1 MAALVQCPITR
12 ESLAQMRV
20 QLNLIATAMMTT
32 ECNRGKDSRG
42 SLCHKTE
49 VRSGLIGI
57 HGLSQSNV
65 IHGLAYYIAESI

>member
-1 MAALVQCPITR
+1 MAALVHCPITR

-20 QLNLIATAMMTT
+20 QSNLIATATT
-32 ECNRGKDSRG
+32 CTNCNRVKDSRE

-49 VRSGLIGI
+49 VRSGPIGV

-65 IHGLAYYIAESI
+65 IRGLA

>member
-1 MAALVQCPITR
+1 MASLVHCSITR

-20 QLNLIATAMMTT
+20 QLNLIATAMTST
-32 ECNRGKDSRG
+32 ECDRVKDSRR

-65 IHGLAYYIAESI
+65 VCRLVYHIAKSL